1 MKHSAECWRGNY
13 KEGAELIEPEASG
26 VSGMKIEGEEDGQEY
41 RRIDEIFESPPLD
54 GDGDLLHGGLDH
66 LLALFSQGGP
76 AETNL
81 PWSAPRSGAKSR
93 WQPLG
98 AFRSARKR

>member
-54 GDGDLLHGGLDH
+54 GDGDLLAVVHRTMM
-66 LLALFSQGGP
+66 
-76 AETNL
+76 AEAADGCL
-81 PWSAPRSGAKSR
+81 HS
-93 WQPLG
+93 
-98 AFRSARKR
+98 